1 MSGSPLYERVESVLV
16 GDIADGSLPPD
27 AQLPS
32 EDGLVA
38 RFKVSRTTV
47 RKAIQNLVER
57 GLVEVRRGKGTFVTQ
72 PKITQEL
79 TELTGFVEDMQA
91 LGRTP
96 TARLLDRRVVAA
108 DQVVARHLALAPG
121 TLVVRLQRVR
131 LADGVAISFD
141 ETYLPRELGEKVA
154 ENDLEAEPVF
164 ALLEIKYDT
173 PLVEAEYK
181 LEAVAADPVAAHAL
195 QVSAGSPIF
204 LIERTSY
211 TTGNRPVDYERL
223 HYRGDLI
230 RFVTRLARRPR
241 GPGARVTAHE
251 RTQSAAA
258 ATDPCPA
265 GASPFDDSYY
275 GDRVDGAPNRFPRRG
290 LGGNR

>member
-1 MSGSPLYERVESVLV
+1 MSGSSLYARVESVLAA
-16 GDIADGSLPPD
+16 DIANGSLPPE
-27 AQLPS
+27 AQLPP
-32 EDGLVA
+32 EEGLIE

-47 RKAIQNLVER
+47 RRAIRNLIER

-96 TARLLDRRVVAA
+96 TARLLDKRIVAA
-108 DQVVARHLALAPG
+108 DEAVAHHLALTPG
-121 TLVVRLQRVR
+121 TLVVRLWRVR
-131 LADGVAISFD
+131 LADGVAMSFD
-141 ETYLPRELGEKVA
+141 ETYLPRDIGKEIAG
-154 ENDLEAEPVF
+154 NDLELKPVF
-164 ALLEIKYDT
+164 ALLEEKYDT

-181 LEAVAADPVAAHAL
+181 LEAAAAGPVAAEAL
-195 QVSAGSPIF
+195 QVPAGSPIL

-211 TTGNRPVDYERL
+211 TTGNRPVDYEKL

-241 GPGARVTAHE
+241 TSM
-251 RTQSAAA
+251 Q
-258 ATDPCPA
+258 A
-265 GASPFDDSYY
+265 GDA
-275 GDRVDGAPNRFPRRG
+275 
-290 LGGNR
+290 

>member
-1 MSGSPLYERVESVLV
+1 MSQLPLYARVEAVLA
-16 GDIADGSLPPD
+16 GDIADGNLAPET
-27 AQLPS
+27 QLPS
-32 EDGLVA
+32 EDGLVT

-72 PKITQEL
+72 PKITQEM

-91 LGRTP
+91 LGRTA
-96 TARLLDRRVVAA
+96 TAHLRDKRIVPA
-108 DQVVARHLALAPG
+108 DEVVARHLALVPG

-131 LADGVAISFD
+131 LADGVAMSFD
-141 ETYLPRELGEKVA
+141 ETYLPRDLGEKIA
-154 ENDLEAEPVF
+154 RDDLEAEPVF
-164 ALLEIKYDT
+164 ALLEDKYGT

-181 LEAVAADPVAAHAL
+181 LEAAAADPVIAGAL
-195 QVSAGSPIF
+195 QVPAGSPIF

-230 RFVTRLARRPR
+230 RFVTRLARRGR
-241 GPGARVTAHE
+241 
-251 RTQSAAA
+251 
-258 ATDPCPA
+258 
-265 GASPFDDSYY
+265 ASMQ
-275 GDRVDGAPNRFPRRG
+275 R
-290 LGGNR
+290 